1 PPNVD
6 RIPNLSIPGLR
17 DIPFVGA
24 ILGDLNLMIWLAL
37 AAIVLSWLVL
47 WRTPIGLRIRAVG
60 ENPQAAEGVG
70 INVYLVRYACVIVG
84 GAIAALGGAYLSFG
98 FLDGF
103 NENMTAGQ
111 GFIGLAVLILGKWR
125 PFPILFGA
133 LLFGLSSA
141 VAD

>member
-1 PPNVD
+1 
-6 RIPNLSIPGLR
+6 
-17 DIPFVGA
+17 
-24 ILGDLNLMIWLAL
+24 M
-37 AAIVLSWLVL
+37 
-47 WRTPIGLRIRAVG
+47 G

-70 INVYLVRYACVIVG
+70 INVYLVRYACVVVG

-125 PFPILFGA
+125 PFPILFAA

-141 VAD
+141 VADRLGDVGLSPDLLRTIPYVTCLVALVGFIGRATPPAADGRPYIRGGR